1 MRSRLLPCLLLTLG
15 STTASTAQEYSVAT
29 LADSLRQNAQAV
41 VRLYE
46 TDFQYNSPS
55 SATARHDI
63 VVTLLDRRGARHADL
78 VCYVDMVQFAEK
90 LLRRDL
96 RRLRPRDPQTRQRR
110 PELYRIFPASGRRC
124 GLLLA
129 RTAVIGLPMYR
140 PLPLR
145 DGAQERHVRHAAFR
159 PAVDRHRR
167 STGKGAFPAVDPCRL
182 CVQLPMHA
190 LPCRTR
196 AAYGSRPRQL
206 RMDIPVPH
214 GRARRTADS
223 ARPRTAADP
232 LLRAVGVHLR
242 QNAREYAGLA
252 PFRRLDGRTA
262 RGPRTAASGLAGRN
276 TRPNRHDP
284 RQTGKNRGAL
294 PLSGTHDPLREYPVG
309 HRRLAADGRRNG
321 LCE

>member
-1 MRSRLLPCLLLTLG
+1 M
-15 STTASTAQEYSVAT
+15 
-29 LADSLRQNAQAV
+29 
-41 VRLYE
+41 
-46 TDFQYNSPS
+46 S
-55 SATARHDI
+55 SAHTGQHDRQHGAGVLRRNARRLAAAKRSGSRPALRNRFPIQFALLGDGTARH
-63 VVTLLDRRGARHADL
+63 RRHAAGPQGSQTCRPGL
-78 VCYVDMVQFAEK
+78 LRGHVQFAEK